1 MERRKAN
8 LERKIQEM
16 EEEIER
22 RKKARQGL
30 ESLSKAYVETPDF
43 CDEQG
48 QNDVVRQLAEV
59 CCGMGGSGRVE
70 FWEGGVHTISCA
82 HRLMPC

>member
-1 MERRKAN
+1 MNMERRRTN

-30 ESLSKAYVETPDF
+30 ESLSKAYNETPDF

-48 QNDVVRQLAEV
+48 HNDVARQLAEV
-59 CCGMGGSGRVE
+59 
-70 FWEGGVHTISCA
+70 
-82 HRLMPC
+82 L

>member
-1 MERRKAN
+1 MNMERRKAN

-59 CCGMGGSGRVE
+59 CCGMGGGGRVE
-70 FWEGGVHTISCA
+70 FTPFPVLIG
-82 HRLMPC
+82 